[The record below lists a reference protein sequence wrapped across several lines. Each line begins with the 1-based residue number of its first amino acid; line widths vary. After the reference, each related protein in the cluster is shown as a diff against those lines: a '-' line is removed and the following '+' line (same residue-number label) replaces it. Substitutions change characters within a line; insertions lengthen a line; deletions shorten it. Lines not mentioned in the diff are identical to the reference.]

1 MAAVAETHGVS
12 LRALRNW
19 RRLVPGEETPREG
32 RPPTSDAEL
41 AEARRRV
48 AAELACQGWD
58 AGEEPVWRALGG
70 EISRARV
77 RRVLRELKAEY
88 RKRRRAH
95 LEAQRVS
102 MEVHA
107 RDAVWALDATHL
119 GRDEEGRAVQA
130 EVVREVA
137 STRTLHVSVGRCAS
151 GRDVVRVLE
160 RVVRERG
167 GAPLVLQVD
176 NGAAYTSQALGE
188 WCWSRGVVVLRN
200 RPRTPQ
206 HNPTVEHG
214 MHELKWSSGF
224 GRGVHVDDVRR
235 ARERIV
241 RVARGIDTRR
251 PRCTRSWL
259 TAVEADRA
267 APHWSAYTTRAGFR
281 TKVTCALVEALLDC
295 TSRAAER
302 RACREAIL
310 ATLEEL
316 SVITRTRGGRSRSAQ
331 CAEIIS

>member
-12 LRALRNW
+12 LRTLRNW
-19 RRLVPGEETPREG
+19 RRLAPGEETPREG
-32 RPPTSDAEL
+32 RPPTPAAAL

-70 EISRARV
+70 DIPRARV

-95 LEAQRVS
+95 LEEQRVTV
-102 MEVHA
+102 EVNA

-119 GRDEEGRAVQA
+119 GRNEEGRVVQA

-137 STRTLHVSVGRCAS
+137 STRTLHVSVGPCATGEEVAS
-151 GRDVVRVLE
+151 VLE
-160 RVVRERG
+160 CVVRERG

-176 NGAAYTSQALGE
+176 NGGAYRSQAVE
-188 WCWSRGVVVLRN
+188 KWCWARGVAVLRN

-206 HNPTVEHG
+206 HNGAVEHG
-214 MHELKWSSGF
+214 MHELKWSSGL
-224 GRGVHVDDVRR
+224 GRGVRVKSARSAR
-235 ARERIV
+235 ARLV
-241 RVARGIDTRR
+241 RVARSIDSHRL
-251 PRCTRSWL
+251 RCTRGWR

-267 APHWSAYTTRAGFR
+267 APHWSAYTTRAGFLE
-281 TKVTCALVEALLDC
+281 KLTCALVDALLDC
-295 TSRAAER
+295 TSRAARR
-302 RACREAIL
+302 RATREAIL

-331 CAEIIS
+331 

>member
-70 EISRARV
+70 EIPRARV

-95 LEAQRVS
+95 LEEQRVS
-102 MEVHA
+102 VEVNA

-119 GRDEEGRAVQA
+119 GRDEDGRGVQA

-137 STRTLHVSVGRCAS
+137 STRTLHVSVGPCAT
-151 GRDVVRVLE
+151 GEEVVGVLE

-176 NGAAYTSQALGE
+176 NGGAYRSQAVGK
-188 WCWSRGVVVLRN
+188 WCWSRGVAVLRN

-206 HNPTVEHG
+206 HNGAVEHG
-214 MHELKWSSGF
+214 MHELKWSSGL
-224 GRGVHVDDVRR
+224 GRGAHVKSVRV
-235 ARERIV
+235 ARTAIV
-241 RVARGIDTRR
+241 RVARSIDSHR
-251 PRCTRSWL
+251 PRRTRGWR

-267 APHWSAYTTRAGFR
+267 APHWSAYTTRAGFLE
-281 TKVTCALVEALLDC
+281 KLTCALVEALLDC
-295 TSRAAER
+295 TSRAAKR
-302 RACREAIL
+302 RATREAIL